1 MLTIL
6 SWLDLKRVFDDSK
19 VKESFWKTFE
29 NLWTRRSKYI
39 LNFSSYELF
48 GYLLTIFFSD
58 MCSQV
63 RQLTSCLN
71 LTSKNTETIASCKA
85 VFEVVRSLIK
95 GILYRCLKIMFMVYD
110 MVSMLK
116 YMCFWHF
123 VCPTRPWFSNV
134 IWYGHFVF
142 SIWGD
147 TWLFVILILVKLL
160 TITV

>member
-1 MLTIL
+1 MVNNFTNIRITNNHV
-6 SWLDLKRVFDDSK
+6 SPQ
-19 VKESFWKTFE
+19 
-29 NLWTRRSKYI
+29 I
-39 LNFSSYELF
+39 LNTKWPYHMTLENQGLV
-48 GYLLTIFFSD
+48 
-58 MCSQV
+58 SQV

-160 TITV
+160 TRRLNLNN